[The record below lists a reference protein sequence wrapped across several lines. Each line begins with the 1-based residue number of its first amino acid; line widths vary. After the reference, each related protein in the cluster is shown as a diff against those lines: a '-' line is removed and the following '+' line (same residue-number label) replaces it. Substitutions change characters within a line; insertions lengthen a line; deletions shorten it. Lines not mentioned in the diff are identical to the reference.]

1 VRVRG
6 LLVAVAAG
14 LVAAALVS
22 AASAAIGDPRERHTP
37 LGMVAAS
44 NGLLKRSDFGKDW
57 KAKTAKPAG
66 SSSLCRDTRPNLS
79 DLVESGFA
87 QSQDFN
93 LGQLQ
98 SVSQWVRVFA
108 SPGQADKAWS
118 RIVTIGLVSCL
129 AKQLQAASN
138 AKSKITI
145 VGQYRLPVPKAGKNS
160 AGFRVVS
167 HAKTPDDSF
176 NVYADIVVVQQGRA
190 ISVATMTGFIE
201 PLATASE
208 ARLVRTIASRLGA
221 RIGAA

>member
-1 VRVRG
+1 MRG
-6 LLVAVAAG
+6 LFAALAACLLAAV
-14 LVAAALVS
+14 LVS
-22 AASAAIGDPRERHTP
+22 AALATDGDPRERHTP
-37 LGMVAAS
+37 IAMVEAQK
-44 NGLLKRSDFGKDW
+44 GLLRRSDFGDDW

-79 DLVESGFA
+79 DLVETGFA
-87 QSQDFN
+87 RSPDFN

-98 SVSQWVRVFA
+98 AVSQWVRVFA
-108 SPGQADKAWS
+108 SPAQADKAWS
-118 RIVTIGLVSCL
+118 RTVTIGLVSCL
-129 AKQLQAASN
+129 AQQLRAASN
-138 AKSKITI
+138 DKSKVTI
-145 VGQYRLPVPKAGKNS
+145 VGQYRLPVPKAGKNA

-176 NVYADIVVVQQGRA
+176 DVYADIVVVQQGRA

-221 RIGAA
+221 KVGAA